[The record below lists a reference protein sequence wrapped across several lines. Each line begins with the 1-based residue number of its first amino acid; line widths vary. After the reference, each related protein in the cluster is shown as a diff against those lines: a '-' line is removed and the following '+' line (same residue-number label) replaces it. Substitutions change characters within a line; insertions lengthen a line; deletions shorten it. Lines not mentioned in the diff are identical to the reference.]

1 MDEFEQDQPKRRTL
15 NDDPIG
21 AIFDGLSDFTSA
33 ALQRAAKQSGWAFK
47 TLNRTPE
54 QLHRLATAGEALR
67 DMREVAGLN
76 LSELAAALN
85 LGDKSLLEEAEEGN
99 AALPFEIILRLSSL
113 LARNDPIP
121 FVLKFTRSYNP
132 RLWEFLNDWGVGR
145 LPLQYERERE
155 FINIYRK
162 DDAVREL
169 DDEDFAKVLAYTE
182 SAFDM
187 AMHFIAE
194 TRSVEDEPEEE
205 EEEEDTST
213 ADDDISDNDPS
224 DDDHSDDD
232 SSDQEEY

>member
-1 MDEFEQDQPKRRTL
+1 MAEFEQEQPKRRSL

-33 ALQRAAKQSGWAFK
+33 ALHRAAKQSGWALK

-85 LGDKSLLEEAEEGN
+85 LGDKSLLEAAEEGR

-132 RLWEFLNDWGVGR
+132 RLWEFLNDWGIGR

-162 DDAVREL
+162 DDAAREL
-169 DDEDFAKVLAYTE
+169 SDEDFAKVLAYTE

-187 AMHFIAE
+187 AMHFIADI
-194 TRSVEDEPEEE
+194 RSDDEAPEEE
-205 EEEEDTST
+205 EDDENTSGN
-213 ADDDISDNDPS
+213 DQPDSDS
-224 DDDHSDDD
+224 FE
-232 SSDQEEY
+232 QEER

>member
-1 MDEFEQDQPKRRTL
+1 MADHKQQQPKRRSL
-15 NDDPIG
+15 NEDPIG
-21 AIFDGLSDFTSA
+21 AIFDGLSDFTNA
-33 ALQRAAKQSGWAFK
+33 ALHRAAKQSGRAFK

-54 QLHRLATAGEALR
+54 QLRRMAAAGEALR
-67 DMREVAGLN
+67 DTREVAGLN

-85 LGDKSLLEEAEEGN
+85 LGDKSLLEAAEEGR

-121 FVLKFTRSYNP
+121 FILKFTRSYNP

-169 DDEDFAKVLAYTE
+169 DDEDYAKVLAYTE

-187 AMHFIAE
+187 AMHFIAD
-194 TRSVEDEPEEE
+194 TRNEGDKAAEN
-205 EEEEDTST
+205 TST
-213 ADDDISDNDPS
+213 PTLTNQNKMKRKKIAK
-224 DDDHSDDD
+224 
-232 SSDQEEY
+232 

>member
-1 MDEFEQDQPKRRTL
+1 MTDNKEEQPRRRTL
-15 NDDPIG
+15 NVDPIG

-33 ALQRAAKQSGWAFK
+33 ALQHAVKQSGWALK

-54 QLHRLATAGEALR
+54 QLHRLAMAGEALR

-76 LSELAAALN
+76 LGELADALN
-85 LGDKSLLEEAEEGN
+85 LGDKSLLEAAEEGH
-99 AALPFEIILRLSSL
+99 AALPFEIILRMSSL

-169 DDEDFAKVLAYTE
+169 DDEDFAKVLTYTE

-187 AMHFIAE
+187 AMHFIAD
-194 TRSVEDEPEEE
+194 TRSEEEDEEE
-205 EEEEDTST
+205 EQAEETDESEQD
-213 ADDDISDNDPS
+213 
-224 DDDHSDDD
+224 
-232 SSDQEEY
+232 EL

>member
-1 MDEFEQDQPKRRTL
+1 MNE
-15 NDDPIG
+15 DPIG

-33 ALQRAAKQSGWAFK
+33 ALQRAARQSEKAFK

-54 QLHRLATAGEALR
+54 QLRRMAAAGESLR

-76 LSELAAALN
+76 LSELSNALN
-85 LGDKSLLEEAEEGN
+85 MGDQSLLEAAEQGK

-162 DDAVREL
+162 HDAARGLDDA
-169 DDEDFAKVLAYTE
+169 DFEKVLAFTE
-182 SAFDM
+182 RAFDM
-187 AMHFIAE
+187 AMHFVAAA
-194 TRSVEDEPEEE
+194 RSEDE
-205 EEEEDTST
+205 D
-213 ADDDISDNDPS
+213 DDDIE
-224 DDDHSDDD
+224 DDELNREDED
-232 SSDQEEY
+232 

>member
-1 MDEFEQDQPKRRTL
+1 MTESEQDQPKRRTL
-15 NDDPIG
+15 NEDPIG

-33 ALQRAAKQSGWAFK
+33 ALHHAAKQSGRAFK

-54 QLHRLATAGEALR
+54 QLHRMAAAGEALR
-67 DMREVAGLN
+67 DMREVSGLN
-76 LSELAAALN
+76 LSELASALN
-85 LGDKSLLEEAEEGN
+85 LGDKSLLEAAEEGR

-113 LARNDPIP
+113 LARNDPLP
-121 FVLKFTRSYNP
+121 FILKFTRSYNP

-169 DDEDFAKVLAYTE
+169 DDEDYAKVLAFTE

-187 AMHFIAE
+187 AMHFIAD
-194 TRSVEDEPEEE
+194 TRSDDDESAE
-205 EEEEDTST
+205 EEEEDAGTSDEDT
-213 ADDDISDNDPS
+213 P
-224 DDDHSDDD
+224 
-232 SSDQEEY
+232 

>member
-1 MDEFEQDQPKRRTL
+1 MAESEKEQPKRRAL
-15 NDDPIG
+15 NEDPIG

-33 ALQRAAKQSGWAFK
+33 ALQRAARQSEKAFK

-54 QLHRLATAGEALR
+54 QLRRMAAAGESLR

-76 LSELAAALN
+76 LSELSNALN
-85 LGDKSLLEEAEEGN
+85 MGDKSLLEAAEQGK

-162 DDAVREL
+162 HDAARGLDDA
-169 DDEDFAKVLAYTE
+169 DFEKVLAFTE
-182 SAFDM
+182 RAFDM
-187 AMHFIAE
+187 AMHFVDAA
-194 TRSVEDEPEEE
+194 RSENEDDIEDDELN
-205 EEEEDTST
+205 EEDQ
-213 ADDDISDNDPS
+213 D
-224 DDDHSDDD
+224 
-232 SSDQEEY
+232 

>member
-1 MDEFEQDQPKRRTL
+1 MDEFEQEQPKRRNL

-33 ALQRAAKQSGWAFK
+33 ALQRAAKQSGRAFK

-54 QLHRLATAGEALR
+54 QLHRLAAAGESLR

-76 LSELAAALN
+76 LGELASALN
-85 LGDKSLLEEAEEGN
+85 LGDKSLLEAAEEGR

-132 RLWEFLNDWGVGR
+132 RLSEFLNDWGVGR

-169 DDEDFAKVLAYTE
+169 DDEDFAKVLAFTE

-187 AMHFIAE
+187 AMHFIAD
-194 TRSVEDEPEEE
+194 TRSDDDELQE
-205 EEEEDTST
+205 EEEEDAS
-213 ADDDISDNDPS
+213 ASENDRSDNDTPE
-224 DDDHSDDD
+224 
-232 SSDQEEY
+232 QEDR

>member
-1 MDEFEQDQPKRRTL
+1 MAESEREQPIRRAL
-15 NDDPIG
+15 NEDPIG

-33 ALQRAAKQSGWAFK
+33 ALQRAAKQSEKAFK
-47 TLNRTPE
+47 TLNRTPQ
-54 QLHRLATAGEALR
+54 QLRRMAAAGESLR

-76 LSELAAALN
+76 LSELSSALN
-85 LGDKSLLEEAEEGN
+85 MGDKSLLEAAEEGK
-99 AALPFEIILRLSSL
+99 ATLPFEIILRLSSL
-113 LARNDPIP
+113 LARNDPVP

-169 DDEDFAKVLAYTE
+169 DDEDFAKVLAFTD

-187 AMHFIAE
+187 AMHFVADA
-194 TRSVEDEPEEE
+194 EDEIENESDDNE
-205 EEEEDTST
+205 LEED
-213 ADDDISDNDPS
+213 
-224 DDDHSDDD
+224 
-232 SSDQEEY
+232 EG

>member
-1 MDEFEQDQPKRRTL
+1 MAESEQEQPKRRAL
-15 NDDPIG
+15 NEDPIG

-33 ALQRAAKQSGWAFK
+33 ALQRAARQSEKAFK

-54 QLHRLATAGEALR
+54 QLRRMAAAGESLR

-76 LSELAAALN
+76 LSELSSAPN
-85 LGDKSLLEEAEEGN
+85 MGDKSLLEAAEQGK

-113 LARNDPIP
+113 LARNDPVP

-162 DDAVREL
+162 NDAARALDDA
-169 DDEDFAKVLAYTE
+169 DFEKVLSFTE
-182 SAFDM
+182 RAFDM
-187 AMHFIAE
+187 AMHFVDEA
-194 TRSVEDEPEEE
+194 RSEQEDMEIEDDDDELEEE
-205 EEEEDTST
+205 QD
-213 ADDDISDNDPS
+213 
-224 DDDHSDDD
+224 
-232 SSDQEEY
+232 